1 MKRHIKLFETFRQEP
16 EQGYSFIV
24 GQVIADDGELDQE
37 TFTVSNYREALQEL
51 MGLISRFRPKFELE
65 KASQDPWRYG
75 NSLFFVGKGPSDMD
89 ELEVE
94 IGSRGEILLDDIEI
108 LDKVN
113 FSIYGEPDFDGI
125 LLGIMNKLRSLY

>member
-1 MKRHIKLFETFRQEP
+1 MKRYTKLFETFRQEP
-16 EQGYSFIV
+16 QGYSFIV

-89 ELEVE
+89 EPEVE

-113 FSIYGEPDFDGI
+113 FSIYGDPDFDGI